1 MQNTIQPKIIIKGIT
16 KDGKKFR
23 PSDWAERVTGNLSTF
38 KNHRIYYSPLLR
50 PSYQDG
56 SRCVVIDPE
65 LQHVN
70 PALFQQILDFAN
82 ANNLTIYNEPIKVK
96 NNNGQT

>member
-1 MQNTIQPKIIIKGIT
+1 MPPKSKAKIIIKGIT
-16 KDGKKFR
+16 QDGKKFR

-56 SRCVVIDPE
+56 SRCVIIDPK
-65 LQHVN
+65 LQEVH
-70 PALFQQILDFAN
+70 PELFQQILDFAREN
-82 ANNLTIYNEPIKVK
+82 RLTICEE
-96 NNNGQT
+96 NNNHQDKKK